1 MYKDNS
7 HNNIIKEIKDN
18 TAIKLLM
25 LICEAKYGL
34 KAIKDNTTLKR
45 L

>member
-25 LICEAKYGL
+25 LLSNGYNGAFGYT
-34 KAIKDNTTLKR
+34 AI
-45 L
+45 